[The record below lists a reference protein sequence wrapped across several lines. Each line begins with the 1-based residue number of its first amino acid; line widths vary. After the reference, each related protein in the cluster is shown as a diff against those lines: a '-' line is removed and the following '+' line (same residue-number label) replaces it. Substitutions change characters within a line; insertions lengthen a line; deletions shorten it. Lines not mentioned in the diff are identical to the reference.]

1 MLRKLNRRTVLI
13 GCIKI
18 VAFLILT
25 MGLIIPLQTSAASTT
40 CTQDTRNPGRVHCT
54 PISPMP
60 GNCSASDSGQ
70 IMTCTGT
77 PRGLQC
83 GSGTTNFTCEGDPST
98 TAEKIAPGD
107 TSGDF
112 FGIGQLIT
120 NIVYIFTVGLGAGIA
135 YIAAQ
140 FFNIAVYASLQST
153 AYALDFIAIGWT
165 QVRDLTNLAF
175 IFILVYVAF
184 SIMLSANTREMSRT
198 LAYVVVVALIINFSF
213 FFTRVVID
221 AGNILAIQFY
231 NAIETG
237 TVADTTDQ
245 GGVVVGI
252 VSDWLGPNP
261 NAKDLTASIMNATGV
276 QTILSKEAFDFATRN
291 GEWVTPVITFS
302 LVYLAL
308 GIALFLLAAVF
319 LIVGIKFMI
328 RIVILWLAIIAA
340 PLALALWTMKGTEK
354 YFKEW
359 IRALITY
366 TLYPAIFL
374 FIFLIITNFSNGISS
389 NAPNVSGANIDAVGQ
404 IISHVL
410 IRLGFIFILL
420 FLALK
425 ASATISAMS
434 GSYAQNISR
443 NIGGRVLS
451 TTGFLGR
458 RTLGAGAYAFSRST
472 AGRSMAASGGVG
484 RTLWRGASRMGRG
497 TFDPRNAP
505 VIGRTLQASY
515 GAPTARGGHADSVTA
530 GIRRRETE
538 ANALQPTGGE
548 RAQAE
553 TRATERAQREFG
565 TQLREATRVHQETT
579 RAEREAFRTQQEAD
593 RVRQEMVT
601 QEQRA
606 AQELGHVVQRLEAF
620 ERSRQGGANFLTD
633 THGNTLSTQS
643 AIAREEV
650 ERSRLQRARELAQ
663 ARLRQAEESHLAT
676 QQRHRSAQETDQRA
690 ALQITNIENQQTRRT
705 AELTAEL
712 SGAGL
717 RQQYGNE
724 ITTQNW
730 RRWWVPRVNR
740 EAAARIR
747 RQQSPQDR
755 IIDAIREMTPPP
767 APPQNPQPQGG
778 GH

>member
-1 MLRKLNRRTVLI
+1 MLRKNVATQILRMAAKTAVILTAI
-13 GCIKI
+13 IIAYSPLQQIFLEIQTASAKI
-18 VAFLILT
+18 VCLDPNRFHWGTEGAPEP
-25 MGLIIPLQTSAASTT
+25 GPGGCPAGTSPYDTVAGDYTDGNNFAS
-40 CTQDTRNPGRVHCT
+40 
-54 PISPMP
+54 S
-60 GNCSASDSGQ
+60 
-70 IMTCTGT
+70 
-77 PRGLQC
+77 
-83 GSGTTNFTCEGDPST
+83 
-98 TAEKIAPGD
+98 
-107 TSGDF
+107 
-112 FGIGQLIT
+112 IGELIT

-165 QVRDLTNLAF
+165 QVRDLTNMAF

-231 NAIETG
+231 NSIQTG
-237 TVADTTDQ
+237 TVEDMTGQ
-245 GGVVVGI
+245 EGVVGF
-252 VSDWLGPNP
+252 VSNWLGPNP

-276 QTILSKEAFDFATRN
+276 QTILKKEAFDFAVQN
-291 GEWVTPVITFS
+291 GEWLTPVITFT
-302 LVYLAL
+302 LVYVFL
-308 GIALFLLAAVF
+308 GIALAVLAAIF
-319 LIVGIKFMI
+319 LVVGIKFMI
-328 RIVILWLAIIAA
+328 RIVILWLTIIAA
-340 PLALALWTMKGTEK
+340 PLALALWTMQGTKK
-354 YFKEW
+354 YFTEW
-359 IRALITY
+359 FRALITY
-366 TLYPAIFL
+366 ALYPAIFL
-374 FIFLIITNFSNGISS
+374 FIFLIITNFANGISS
-389 NAPNVSGANIDAVGQ
+389 NAPNVAGAGIDAIGQ
-404 IISHVL
+404 IIAQVL
-410 IRLGFIFILL
+410 IRLGFIIIMLY
-420 FLALK
+420 LALK

-472 AGRSMAASGGVG
+472 TGRSMAASGGVG